1 MPDVNLIV
9 DGHPVTVPAG
19 TNLVEAARLAG
30 VPIPVFC
37 YHPKLKPV
45 GMCRMCL
52 VEVWTPRID
61 PATRQPVIGP
71 DGQPQLALMMNKLQ
85 PGCVTPVSEGMV
97 VKTTTEKV
105 RFAQR
110 GQLEFLLTSHPL
122 DCPVCDKGGECPLQ
136 NLTMQFGPSTSR
148 FDYADKVHFVKPIPL
163 GDLIYLDR
171 ERCILCSRCVRF
183 QDDVADDPVLGFDN
197 RGRAWEII
205 SKSDPPFDSKFSG
218 NTTDICPVGALTS
231 SDFRF
236 KARVWEVRSTP
247 SICPHCPVGCDIALD
262 MRHNSLMRVMPR
274 ENDYVNEIWICDK
287 GRYGMRFLESDER
300 LTTPLI
306 RRGERLEP
314 ATWDEAYA
322 LIAEKL
328 SQIQAVAGGRA
339 LAGLAGPE
347 LANEDLYL
355 FQKLFRQTLGSNNL
369 DHRAG
374 APDDLPL
381 DTLGA
386 SLGVGAGTNLLALG
400 KGAAVLVFGAD
411 PEEEAMLYVPRLR
424 GIVARGGDLTVVNAY
439 PTKLERSATRSLR
452 VRAGAEELLA
462 LALLKVVAEERLVS
476 ADIAA
481 RLRNVSELMQQ
492 LAALSLAEL
501 AAAAGVTEEAVQAT
515 ARAFASAEHGIIMY
529 GRAALAADP
538 SLLEMLGNLAL
549 LTGKVGRPGSGL
561 IPLLP
566 GGNARGALDMGV
578 RPDAGPGGAALRQA
592 GLSARE
598 MWAAAEQG
606 QLRGMIVAGLNPA
619 AHSPQA
625 VRGLE
630 ALEFLAVA
638 DLFLTETAQLADVVL
653 PLAAFAEREGTFTN
667 AERRV
672 QRFRQARRSQG
683 DLPAPWELMQQ
694 IARRVVER
702 LEPGDRAEV
711 LATNGRSGVQAVAV
725 AATGASR
732 RGGKTSAASPASA
745 PAAIQRWD
753 YVVASDVMDEI
764 SASVRGYAGTSYLS
778 FDLTR
783 SAAWGRQSNEPIYY
797 DGTSYAN
804 SEGVGVQIPASAD
817 DPRASFA
824 LSLRGPATRAPD
836 SDRPFM
842 LLAPARA
849 YDGGN
854 WVRGSKLLPRQV
866 PPHAILS
873 RADAAR
879 LGVAL
884 GERVKI
890 MSSSGALELPVTV
903 DAGLA
908 AGLVLVPAVR
918 GAQLGAIVTGGQTAV
933 AVQKVER

>member
-1 MPDVNLIV
+1 
-9 DGHPVTVPAG
+9 
-19 TNLVEAARLAG
+19 
-30 VPIPVFC
+30 
-37 YHPKLKPV
+37 
-45 GMCRMCL
+45 
-52 VEVWTPRID
+52 
-61 PATRQPVIGP
+61 
-71 DGQPQLALMMNKLQ
+71 
-85 PGCVTPVSEGMV
+85 MV
-97 VKTTTEKV
+97 VKTTTDKV
-105 RFAQR
+105 QFAQR

-148 FDYADKVHFVKPIPL
+148 FAYSDKVHFEKPIPL

-183 QDDVADDPVLGFDN
+183 QDDLADDPVLGFDN

-205 SKSDPPFDSKFSG
+205 SKSNPPFDSKFSG

-236 KARVWEVRSTP
+236 KARVWELRTTP

-262 MRHNSLMRVMPR
+262 MRYNNLMRVMPR

-314 ATWDEAYA
+314 ATWDEAYQ
-322 LIAEKL
+322 LIADKL
-328 SQIQAVAGGRA
+328 SQIHAAAGGRA

-347 LANEDLYL
+347 LSNEDLYL

-374 APDDLPL
+374 AADDLPL

-386 SLGVGAGTNLLALG
+386 ALGVGAGTNLLALG
-400 KGAAVLVFGAD
+400 KGASVLVFGAD

-462 LALLKVVAEERLVS
+462 LALLKVVVEERLVS
-476 ADIAA
+476 ADITA
-481 RLRNVSELMQQ
+481 RLRNVAELMQQ
-492 LAALSLAEL
+492 LSALSLADL
-501 AAAAGVTEEAVQAT
+501 AAATGVTEEAIQAA
-515 ARAFASAEHGIIMY
+515 ARAFAGAENAIIVY

-538 SLLEMLGNLAL
+538 SLVEMLGNLAL

-561 IPLLP
+561 IPLLA

-578 RPDAGPGGAALRQA
+578 RPDAGAGGASVRQA

-598 MWAAAEQG
+598 MWDAAGQG
-606 QLRGMIVAGLNPA
+606 KLRGMIVAGLNPA
-619 AHSPQA
+619 GHGIDAA
-625 VRGLE
+625 RGLE

-638 DLFLTETAQLADVVL
+638 DLFLTETAQFADVVL

-683 DLPAPWELMQQ
+683 DLPAAWEVAQQ
-694 IARRVVER
+694 IARRVAEAT
-702 LEPGDRAEV
+702 EPGDGAEA
-711 LATNGRSGVQAVAV
+711 ATNGRAGAAV
-725 AATGASR
+725 AATATGR
-732 RGGKTSAASPASA
+732 RGGKASA
-745 PAAIQRWD
+745 VSAPSAVSAIQPWD
-753 YVVASDVMDEI
+753 YVVASDVMDEVR
-764 SASVRGYAGTSYLS
+764 ASVRGYAGAGYTSLG
-778 FDLTR
+778 LTR
-783 SAAWGRQSNEPIYY
+783 AAGWGRQSNEPVYY
-797 DGTSYAN
+797 DGTSYTN
-804 SEGVGVQIPASAD
+804 DEGVGVQVPAAAD
-817 DPRASFA
+817 DARASFT
-824 LSLRGPATRAPD
+824 LSLRGPATRATDPE
-836 SDRPFM
+836 RPFV

-849 YDGGN
+849 YDGGG
-854 WVRGSKLLPRQV
+854 WARGSKLLPRQV
-866 PPHAILS
+866 PPHVILS
-873 RADAAR
+873 RADAER
-879 LGVAL
+879 LGVAQ
-884 GERVKI
+884 GERVRLA
-890 MSSSGALELPVTV
+890 SSAGALELPAAV

-908 AGLVLVPAVR
+908 EGVILAPAVR
-918 GAQLGAIVTGGQTAV
+918 GAQLGAVVMGGQTRV
-933 AVQKVER
+933 AIEKVER